1 MFLRMR
7 VGEGTICGWYECS
20 LYGMVQITAHYFTSF
35 LFILCLQ
42 LNFIGVTLKLGCH
55 YIHFTSAKH
64 MFTPIAIGTYNS
76 PKQVS
81 HQKPILFLRLLLICW
96 RCLHYLCS
104 EVGLIQSFCNEW
116 TRIISS
122 GVWGFPLGIW

>member
-1 MFLRMR
+1 MR
-7 VGEGTICGWYECS
+7 VGESAICGCYECS
-20 LYGMVQITAHYFTSF
+20 LYGASNNPLFHLSS
-35 LFILCLQ
+35 FILCLQ

-81 HQKPILFLRLLLICW
+81 NQKPALLL
-96 RCLHYLCS
+96 
-104 EVGLIQSFCNEW
+104 
-116 TRIISS
+116 
-122 GVWGFPLGIW
+122 